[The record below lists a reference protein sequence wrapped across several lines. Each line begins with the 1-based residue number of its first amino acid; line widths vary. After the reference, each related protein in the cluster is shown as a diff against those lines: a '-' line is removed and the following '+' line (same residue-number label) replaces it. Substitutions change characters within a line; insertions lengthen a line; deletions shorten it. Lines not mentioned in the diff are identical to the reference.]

1 MTKKTI
7 YILVAI
13 STVAIFLPYILQ
25 FMGSEVSSNTA
36 DWSNFSTYINGL
48 LMPILTIANLM
59 ILVNVNNSIKGN
71 NDKREKLYKILK
83 SQMEKGD
90 FAEFR
95 VDVEKQESVEESLA
109 ILDEKVKDVYGVLDT
124 LAEEVGDKDFEMVCL
139 TTPNTKA
146 RLEIQIAQ
154 LKVNIY
160 QELFNASGK
169 AEHEKALDKA
179 IKELKK
185 LHKDTYLAD
194 YP

>member
-13 STVAIFLPYILQ
+13 STVAILLPYILQ

-83 SQMEKGD
+83 RRMEKGD

-139 TTPNTKA
+139 ATPNTKA
-146 RLEIQIAQ
+146 RLDIQIAQ

-169 AEHEKALDKA
+169 AEHEKALEKA

-185 LHKDTYLAD
+185 LYKDTYLAD
-194 YP
+194 

>member
-13 STVAIFLPYILQ
+13 STVAILLPYILQ

-83 SQMEKGD
+83 RQMEK
-90 FAEFR
+90 
-95 VDVEKQESVEESLA
+95 VISQSLE
-109 ILDEKVKDVYGVLDT
+109 LT
-124 LAEEVGDKDFEMVCL
+124 LRSRN
-139 TTPNTKA
+139 P
-146 RLEIQIAQ
+146 
-154 LKVNIY
+154 
-160 QELFNASGK
+160 
-169 AEHEKALDKA
+169 
-179 IKELKK
+179 
-185 LHKDTYLAD
+185 
-194 YP
+194 

>member
-1 MTKKTI
+1 MTRKQI

-13 STVAIFLPYILQ
+13 STVVILLPYILQ
-25 FMGSEVSSNTA
+25 FMGTGVSSNTA
-36 DWSNFSTYINGL
+36 DWSNFSTYLSGL
-48 LMPILTIANLM
+48 IMPILTIANLM

-83 SQMEKGD
+83 RQIEKGD

-95 VDVEKQESVEESLA
+95 VDIEKQESVEESLA
-109 ILDEKVKDVYGVLDT
+109 ILDKKVKDVYGVLDV
-124 LAEEVGDKDFEMVCL
+124 LSEEVGDKDFEMVCL
-139 TTPNTKA
+139 ATPNTKA
-146 RLEIQIAQ
+146 RLDIQIAQ

-194 YP
+194 

>member
-13 STVAIFLPYILQ
+13 STVAILLPYILQ

-48 LMPILTIANLM
+48 IMPILTIANLM
-59 ILVNVNNSIKGN
+59 ILVNVNNTIKGN

-83 SQMEKGD
+83 RQKGKGD
-90 FAEFR
+90 FAVFR

-139 TTPNTKA
+139 ATPNTKA
-146 RLEIQIAQ
+146 RLDIQIA
-154 LKVNIY
+154 
-160 QELFNASGK
+160 
-169 AEHEKALDKA
+169 
-179 IKELKK
+179 
-185 LHKDTYLAD
+185 
-194 YP
+194 

>member
-7 YILVAI
+7 YILVVI
-13 STVAIFLPYILQ
+13 STVAILLPYILQ

-48 LMPILTIANLM
+48 IMPILTIANLM

-83 SQMEKGD
+83 RQMEKGD

-139 TTPNTKA
+139 ATPNTKA
-146 RLEIQIAQ
+146 RLDIQIAQ

-194 YP
+194 

>member
-1 MTKKTI
+1 MTKKQI

-13 STVAIFLPYILQ
+13 STVVILLPYILQ

-36 DWSNFSTYINGL
+36 DWSNFSTYISGL
-48 LMPILTIANLM
+48 IMPILTIANLM

-71 NDKREKLYKILK
+71 NDKRDKLYKILK
-83 SQMEKGD
+83 RQMGKGD
-90 FAEFR
+90 FAESR
-95 VDVEKQESVEESLA
+95 VDIEKQESVEESLA
-109 ILDEKVKDVYGVLDT
+109 ILDEKVKDVYGVLDA

-139 TTPNTKA
+139 ATPNTKA
-146 RLEIQIAQ
+146 RLDIQIAQ

-169 AEHEKALDKA
+169 AEHEKALDRA

-194 YP
+194 

>member
-7 YILVAI
+7 YILVVI
-13 STVAIFLPYILQ
+13 STVAILLPYILQ

-48 LMPILTIANLM
+48 IMPILTIANLM

-71 NDKREKLYKILK
+71 NDKGEKLYKILK
-83 SQMEKGD
+83 RQMEKGD

-139 TTPNTKA
+139 ATPNTKA
-146 RLEIQIAQ
+146 RLDIQIAQ

-194 YP
+194 

>member
-1 MTKKTI
+1 MTKKQI

-13 STVAIFLPYILQ
+13 STVVILLPYILQ

-48 LMPILTIANLM
+48 IMPILTIASLM

-71 NDKREKLYKILK
+71 NDKRDKLYKILK
-83 SQMEKGD
+83 RQMGKGD

-95 VDVEKQESVEESLA
+95 VDIEKQESVEESLA
-109 ILDEKVKDVYGVLDT
+109 ILDEKVKDVYGVLDA
-124 LAEEVGDKDFEMVCL
+124 LAEEVGEKDFEMVCL
-139 TTPNTKA
+139 ATPNTKA
-146 RLEIQIAQ
+146 RLDIQIAQ

-179 IKELKK
+179 IKDLKK

-194 YP
+194 

>member
-1 MTKKTI
+1 MTKKQI

-13 STVAIFLPYILQ
+13 STVVILLPYILQ

-36 DWSNFSTYINGL
+36 DWSNFSTYISGL
-48 LMPILTIANLM
+48 IMPILTIANLM

-71 NDKREKLYKILK
+71 NDKRDKLYKILK
-83 SQMEKGD
+83 RQMEKGD

-95 VDVEKQESVEESLA
+95 VDIEKQESVEESLA
-109 ILDEKVKDVYGVLDT
+109 ILDEKEKDVYGVLDA
-124 LAEEVGDKDFEMVCL
+124 LAEEVGDKDFEMACL
-139 TTPNTKA
+139 ATPNTKA
-146 RLEIQIAQ
+146 RLDIQIAQ

-194 YP
+194 

>member
-7 YILVAI
+7 YILVVI
-13 STVAIFLPYILQ
+13 STVAILLPYILQ

-48 LMPILTIANLM
+48 IMPILTIANLM

-83 SQMEKGD
+83 RQMGKGD

-139 TTPNTKA
+139 ATPNTKA
-146 RLEIQIAQ
+146 RLDIQIAQ

-194 YP
+194 

>member
-1 MTKKTI
+1 MTKKQI

-13 STVAIFLPYILQ
+13 STVVILLPYILQ
-25 FMGSEVSSNTA
+25 FMGSGVSSNTA
-36 DWSNFSTYINGL
+36 DWSNFSTYISGL
-48 LMPILTIANLM
+48 IMPILTIANLM

-71 NDKREKLYKILK
+71 NDKRDNLYKILK
-83 SQMEKGD
+83 RQMEKGD

-95 VDVEKQESVEESLA
+95 VDIEKQESVEESLA
-109 ILDEKVKDVYGVLDT
+109 ILDEKVKDVYGVLDA

-139 TTPNTKA
+139 ATPNTKA
-146 RLEIQIAQ
+146 RLDIQIAQ

-179 IKELKK
+179 IKDLKK

-194 YP
+194 

>member
-1 MTKKTI
+1 MTRKQI

-13 STVAIFLPYILQ
+13 STVVILLPYILQ
-25 FMGSEVSSNTA
+25 FMGTGVSSNTA
-36 DWSNFSTYINGL
+36 DWSNFSTYLSGL
-48 LMPILTIANLM
+48 IMPILTIANLM

-83 SQMEKGD
+83 RQIEKGD

-95 VDVEKQESVEESLA
+95 VDIEKQESVEESLA
-109 ILDEKVKDVYGVLDT
+109 ILDKKVKDVYGVLDV
-124 LAEEVGDKDFEMVCL
+124 LSEKVGDKDFEMVCL
-139 TTPNTKA
+139 ATSNTKA
-146 RLEIQIAQ
+146 RLDIQIAQ

-194 YP
+194 

>member
-1 MTKKTI
+1 MTRKQI

-13 STVAIFLPYILQ
+13 STVVILLPYILQ
-25 FMGSEVSSNTA
+25 FMGTGVSSNTA
-36 DWSNFSTYINGL
+36 DWSNFSTYLSGL
-48 LMPILTIANLM
+48 IMPILTIANLM

-83 SQMEKGD
+83 RQIEKGD

-95 VDVEKQESVEESLA
+95 VDIEKQESVEESLA
-109 ILDEKVKDVYGVLDT
+109 ILDKKVKDVYGVLDV
-124 LAEEVGDKDFEMVCL
+124 LSEEVGDKDFEMVCL
-139 TTPNTKA
+139 AAPNTKA
-146 RLEIQIAQ
+146 RLDIQIAQ

-194 YP
+194 